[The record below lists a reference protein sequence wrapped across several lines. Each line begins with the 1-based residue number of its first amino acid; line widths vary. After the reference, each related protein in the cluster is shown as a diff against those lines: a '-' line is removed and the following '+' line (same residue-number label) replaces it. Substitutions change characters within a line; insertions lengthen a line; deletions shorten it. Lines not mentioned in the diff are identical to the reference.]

1 MRLRDNLDKLMK
13 EEMILVK
20 CIDEAQDYF
29 ARLGGSGRYEGF
41 CEWHPFAFVLITLLE
56 LKEPSTIIQRI
67 KIEQSLPDKLWNQT
81 DGLPSA
87 IRKLLA
93 NQIVGKD
100 AIEEYILKST
110 EFLTKVSR
118 PSEMADWL
126 SFVETIKKL
135 LGFK

>member
-1 MRLRDNLDKLMK
+1 MVLF
-13 EEMILVK
+13 K

-41 CEWHPFAFVLITLLE
+41 IEWHPFALVLITLLE
-56 LKEPSTIIQRI
+56 LKEPSTIIQRVR
-67 KIEQSLPDKLWNQT
+67 IEQSLPDKLWNQT
-81 DGLPSA
+81 GGLPST

-93 NQIVGKD
+93 NQLVSKE

-118 PSEMADWL
+118 PSELSEWL
-126 SFVETIKKL
+126 SFVESINKL
-135 LGFK
+135 LGIK

>member
-1 MRLRDNLDKLMK
+1 
-13 EEMILVK
+13 MILFK

-41 CEWHPFAFVLITLLE
+41 SDWHPFALVLITLLE

-81 DGLPSA
+81 DGLPST

-93 NQIVGKD
+93 NQIVSKE

-118 PSEMADWL
+118 PSELADWL
-126 SFVETIKKL
+126 SFVETIKIL
-135 LGFK
+135 LGIK